1 MKGNEKETYRAHA
14 KQTTKLT
21 GERANDAILLKQSRS
36 LGPLDAFF
44 VDTSEVPEWNFER
57 KRARSKKK
65 ARRTHLKEAR
75 RVSSIA
81 QPCFAHSISYNGAIL
96 SSVTA
101 AITATFAAWQK
112 RKPVT

>member
-1 MKGNEKETYRAHA
+1 MYLVFFGVLESCLQFRELLRIGRPNMKGNEKETYRAHA

-81 QPCFAHSISYNGAIL
+81 QPCFAHSIS
-96 SSVTA
+96 
-101 AITATFAAWQK
+101 
-112 RKPVT
+112 